1 MQWVGVMVS
10 CVLCTVH
17 ALLIM
22 GFHGQQATIDFTI
35 YPCLLV
41 PMRFSYC
48 TCQWCSVIRPQWKP
62 EDTVPYVSLIVLLTF
77 HNGH

>member
-1 MQWVGVMVS
+1 MVYVVVEVIRRCSYVQWVGVMVS

-35 YPCLLV
+35 YLV
-41 PMRFSYC
+41 F
-48 TCQWCSVIRPQWKP
+48 
-62 EDTVPYVSLIVLLTF
+62 
-77 HNGH
+77 